1 MKTFLPAISLVLI
14 LAICVVSSI
23 LYLNMNYVTSAV
35 LTIVWIVGITLWIGA
50 RIKKQ
55 EEAR

>member
-1 MKTFLPAISLVLI
+1 MKTFLPAISLVSI
-14 LAICVVSSI
+14 LAISIVSSI
-23 LYLNMNYVTSAV
+23 LYLNMEYVTSAL
-35 LTIVWIVGITLWIGA
+35 LTIVWVVGITLWIGA

>member
-14 LAICVVSSI
+14 LAISVVSSI